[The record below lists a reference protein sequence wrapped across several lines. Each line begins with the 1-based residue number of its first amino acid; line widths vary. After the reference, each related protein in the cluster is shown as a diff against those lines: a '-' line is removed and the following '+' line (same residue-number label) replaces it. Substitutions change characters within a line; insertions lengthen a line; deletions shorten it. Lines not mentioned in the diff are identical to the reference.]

1 MRFRALRAAI
11 VSIVQS
17 RSMQQ
22 PKIDRFFDRARK
34 KSLGKELGAL
44 WGTIKDGFSYDS
56 HANLARPPGMPGT
69 DWLK

>member
-1 MRFRALRAAI
+1 VRFSALRAAI

-34 KSLGKELGAL
+34 KSLEGIPRVLG
-44 WGTIKDGFSYDS
+44 
-56 HANLARPPGMPGT
+56 
-69 DWLK
+69 